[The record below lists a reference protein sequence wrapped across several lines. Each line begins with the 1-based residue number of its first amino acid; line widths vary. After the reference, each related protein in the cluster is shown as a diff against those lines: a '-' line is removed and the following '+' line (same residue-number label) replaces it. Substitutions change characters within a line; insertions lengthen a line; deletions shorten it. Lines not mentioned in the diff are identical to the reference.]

1 MEDKVLKWGFDFEL
15 ERPVRAENETPVFM
29 ESPTVYKLKLLAP

>member
-15 ERPVRAENETPVFM
+15 ERPVRTENETPVFV